1 MIFYQ
6 TYTFCS
12 LQQCYKVFLKANYD
26 ASVVLAV
33 KLSCVRMKH
42 TAVGS
47 LRLKTVN
54 KIGR

>member
-6 TYTFCS
+6 TSTFCS